1 MFAIGVDAILQRAS
15 SLLRSRWNRWKRVKE
30 RVDMP
35 IRTICL
41 LCRVS
46 TCLLKLQ
53 TAPMCVSLQC
63 VFHSSVCVTNCTSCC
78 VSAALSL
85 HWHTPAHLSPPIQTL
100 SCSLIDVRGCRHS
113 GFRHSGFSPRG
124 LDVRGS
130 DVRGRLF
137 RTLGFRTF
145 GVFENGRSGLNPERL
160 KLNAVSLNP
169 ERPKTPNVRK

>member
-1 MFAIGVDAILQRAS
+1 M
-15 SLLRSRWNRWKRVKE
+15 
-30 RVDMP
+30 
-35 IRTICL
+35 
-41 LCRVS
+41 
-46 TCLLKLQ
+46 
-53 TAPMCVSLQC
+53 
-63 VFHSSVCVTNCTSCC
+63 NC
-78 VSAALSL
+78 
-85 HWHTPAHLSPPIQTL
+85 HSPP
-100 SCSLIDVRGCRHS
+100 SDKGALIDVRGCRDS

-137 RTLGFRTF
+137 WTLGFRTF

>member
-1 MFAIGVDAILQRAS
+1 MDTGNENVCLFRKLANGKDIQHKCFKSESETSKKG
-15 SLLRSRWNRWKRVKE
+15 KRLE
-30 RVDMP
+30 
-35 IRTICL
+35 
-41 LCRVS
+41 
-46 TCLLKLQ
+46 
-53 TAPMCVSLQC
+53 TA
-63 VFHSSVCVTNCTSCC
+63 
-78 VSAALSL
+78 
-85 HWHTPAHLSPPIQTL
+85 
-100 SCSLIDVRGCRHS
+100 LIDVRGCRHS

>member
-1 MFAIGVDAILQRAS
+1 
-15 SLLRSRWNRWKRVKE
+15 
-30 RVDMP
+30 MP
-35 IRTICL
+35 
-41 LCRVS
+41 
-46 TCLLKLQ
+46 K
-53 TAPMCVSLQC
+53 
-63 VFHSSVCVTNCTSCC
+63 CC
-78 VSAALSL
+78 QAAQ
-85 HWHTPAHLSPPIQTL
+85 PNFQV
-100 SCSLIDVRGCRHS
+100 SCSAHITKSQLREAQTLIDVRGCRHS

>member
-1 MFAIGVDAILQRAS
+1 MEGRRVEIQVLLETGPDSILDIWYWSNLSLVKPHKKSPLWILNIFNYLTSGSVQTHCRCNS
-15 SLLRSRWNRWKRVKE
+15 SLT
-30 RVDMP
+30 D
-35 IRTICL
+35 I
-41 LCRVS
+41 
-46 TCLLKLQ
+46 
-53 TAPMCVSLQC
+53 
-63 VFHSSVCVTNCTSCC
+63 
-78 VSAALSL
+78 
-85 HWHTPAHLSPPIQTL
+85 
-100 SCSLIDVRGCRHS
+100 RGCRHS

>member
-1 MFAIGVDAILQRAS
+1 MQ
-15 SLLRSRWNRWKRVKE
+15 NE
-30 RVDMP
+30 
-35 IRTICL
+35 T
-41 LCRVS
+41 
-46 TCLLKLQ
+46 
-53 TAPMCVSLQC
+53 
-63 VFHSSVCVTNCTSCC
+63 
-78 VSAALSL
+78 
-85 HWHTPAHLSPPIQTL
+85 PIQVNALLGLWLT
-100 SCSLIDVRGCRHS
+100 LIDVRGCRHS

>member
-1 MFAIGVDAILQRAS
+1 MNILKVVLFAFASYKANLSIAQRPTEQ
-15 SLLRSRWNRWKRVKE
+15 LLIQ
-30 RVDMP
+30 
-35 IRTICL
+35 IRIIFLLACL
-41 LCRVS
+41 
-46 TCLLKLQ
+46 
-53 TAPMCVSLQC
+53 
-63 VFHSSVCVTNCTSCC
+63 SV
-78 VSAALSL
+78 
-85 HWHTPAHLSPPIQTL
+85 
-100 SCSLIDVRGCRHS
+100 SLIDVRGCRHS

>member
-1 MFAIGVDAILQRAS
+1 MDLWPRFEALENS
-15 SLLRSRWNRWKRVKE
+15 S
-30 RVDMP
+30 D
-35 IRTICL
+35 
-41 LCRVS
+41 
-46 TCLLKLQ
+46 LLKFSFSQHFWVAHHL
-53 TAPMCVSLQC
+53 PKIVSFTCRQQWQSDSGNISLYKLV
-63 VFHSSVCVTNCTSCC
+63 VFFWTFPELAN
-78 VSAALSL
+78 
-85 HWHTPAHLSPPIQTL
+85 PPP
-100 SCSLIDVRGCRHS
+100 LIDVRGCRHS

-137 RTLGFRTF
+137 WTLGFRTF